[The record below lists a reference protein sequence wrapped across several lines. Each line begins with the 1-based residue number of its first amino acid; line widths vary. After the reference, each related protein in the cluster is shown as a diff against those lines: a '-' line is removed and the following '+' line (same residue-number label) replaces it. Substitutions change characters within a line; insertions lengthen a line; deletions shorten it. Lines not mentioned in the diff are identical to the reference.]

1 MLKKRL
7 CYSQNY
13 KQYLYVFFLIY
24 YFVYSTLAVRIVKL
38 LRESV
43 MKNYKV
49 IALATVLSFSF
60 LAQANES
67 EAVVVEASMENVLEV
82 GRENQQLSAASQSRI
97 DSTERQTDKIVNE
110 YKVVAKQV
118 EGLKLY
124 NEQKR
129 IQIQAQLDLMDK
141 LDEQLVQVVV
151 MQRQIPPL
159 AQRML
164 EGLEQFVAL
173 DTPFYI
179 DERMERLDIVR
190 SSLSNPKI
198 TASEQVRQIL
208 EAYNIEAE
216 YGRKISSYE
225 DTIVIDGKEMVVNVL
240 VVGRIGMFYQTKDEQ
255 QSGVWNN
262 ETNDWEEVSGY
273 RTAIRDGIRMA
284 KKLAP
289 TDMLLLPVS
298 KGGA

>member
-1 MLKKRL
+1 
-7 CYSQNY
+7 
-13 KQYLYVFFLIY
+13 VFFLIY
-24 YFVYSTLAVRIVKL
+24 YFVYSNLAVRIVKL

-60 LAQANES
+60 LAQANEL
-67 EAVVVEASMENVLEV
+67 EAVAVEATMENVLEV

-129 IQIQAQLDLMDK
+129 IQIKAQLELMDK
-141 LDEQLVQVVV
+141 LDDQLDQVVV

-164 EGLEQFVAL
+164 ESLENFINL
-173 DTPFYI
+173 DTPFRIEERQNRI
-179 DERMERLDIVR
+179 DLVR
-190 SSLSNPKI
+190 ASLAKPKV
-198 TASEQVRQIL
+198 TASEQVRQVL

-216 YGRKISSYE
+216 YGRKIDSYE
-225 DTIVIDGKEMVVNVL
+225 ATVEGKVVNIL
-240 VVGRIGMFYQTKDEQ
+240 VVGRIGMFYQTKDETET
-255 QSGVWNN
+255 GVWNN
-262 ETNDWEEVSGY
+262 DSQSWEIINGY
-273 RTAIRDGIRMA
+273 RRPVRDGIRMA

-289 TDMLLLPVS
+289 TDMLTIPVL

>member
-1 MLKKRL
+1 MSKKRL

-24 YFVYSTLAVRIVKL
+24 YFVYTTLAVRIVKL

-129 IQIQAQLDLMDK
+129 IQIKAQLELMDK
-141 LDEQLVQVVV
+141 LDDQLDQVVV

-164 EGLEQFVAL
+164 ESLENFINL
-173 DTPFYI
+173 DTPFRIEERQNRI
-179 DERMERLDIVR
+179 DLVR
-190 SSLSNPKI
+190 ASLAKPKV
-198 TASEQVRQIL
+198 TASEQVRQVL

-216 YGRKISSYE
+216 YGRKIDSYE
-225 DTIVIDGKEMVVNVL
+225 ATVEGKVVNIL
-240 VVGRIGMFYQTKDEQ
+240 VVGRIGMFYQTKDETET
-255 QSGVWNN
+255 GVWNN
-262 ETNDWEEVSGY
+262 DSQSWEIIDGY
-273 RTAIRDGIRMA
+273 RRPVRDGIRMA

-289 TDMLLLPVS
+289 TDMLTIPVL

>member
-1 MLKKRL
+1 MSKKRL

-24 YFVYSTLAVRIVKL
+24 YFVYNTLAVRIVEL

-129 IQIQAQLDLMDK
+129 IQIKAQLELMDK
-141 LDEQLVQVVV
+141 LDAQLDQVVV

-164 EGLEQFVAL
+164 ESLENFINL
-173 DTPFYI
+173 DTPFRIEERQNRI
-179 DERMERLDIVR
+179 DLVR
-190 SSLSNPKI
+190 ASLAKPKV
-198 TASEQVRQIL
+198 TASEQVRQVL

-216 YGRKISSYE
+216 YGRKIDSYE
-225 DTIVIDGKEMVVNVL
+225 ATVEGKVVNIL
-240 VVGRIGMFYQTKDEQ
+240 VVGRIGMFYQTKDETET
-255 QSGVWNN
+255 GFWNN
-262 ETNDWEEVSGY
+262 DSQSWEIIDGY
-273 RTAIRDGIRMA
+273 RRPVRDGIRMA

-289 TDMLLLPVS
+289 TDMLTIPVL